1 MTHLLLTGAGFS
13 KNWGGL
19 LASEVFNDLLSATEL
34 DDLTRDMLYRANEP
48 RGGGFEAVLARLQGA
63 TDAAN
68 MKRCDVLTSVLAG
81 IFSMMGLAYM
91 QRQFEFAAMPD
102 TRYSLAPFLAR
113 FDTIFTTNQDT
124 LIEQKYMPG
133 PGPSRRTHIPGLK
146 FMNPSAMTGS
156 LQDRI
161 ALMEPNPSDF
171 QLSPSIQPYIK
182 LHGSVNWME
191 SNVGQRMLIMG
202 GAKTALI
209 KRYPLLN
216 WYQEEFREA
225 LMQPGARL
233 MVMGYSFS
241 DEHIN
246 EAILTAAK
254 DSDLKLFIVDP
265 AGINIIDKRDK
276 SAAIPIPKEEFQ
288 EVLERRII
296 GISTRPISSTFNDD
310 IVENGRLGKFFQP

>member
-19 LASEVFNDLLSATEL
+19 LASEVFNDLLSASEL
-34 DDLTRDMLYRANEP
+34 DQTTRDMLYKANEP

-68 MKRCDVLTSVLAG
+68 VKRCETLTSVLAG
-81 IFSMMGLAYM
+81 IFNMMGGAYM
-91 QRQFEFAAMPD
+91 QRQFQFAAIPD
-102 TRYSLAPFLAR
+102 TRYSLTPFLGR
-113 FDTIFTTNQDT
+113 FDTIFTLNQDT
-124 LIEQKYMPG
+124 LIEQKYLPG
-133 PGPSRRTHIPGLK
+133 LPTRRAHLPGLK
-146 FMNPSAMTGS
+146 FMNPSAMTGAV
-156 LQDRI
+156 QDKF
-161 ALMEPNPSDF
+161 AMMEPNPSDF

-191 SNVGQRMLIMG
+191 SNTGQRLLIMG

-209 KRYPLLN
+209 GRFPLLK
-216 WYQEEFREA
+216 WYQDEFREA

-246 EAILTAAK
+246 DAIFSAAK
-254 DSDLKLFIVDP
+254 NSALKLFIVDP
-265 AGINIIDKRDK
+265 AGVNIIDKRDK
-276 SAAIPIPKEEFQ
+276 SAAIPIPKEALQ
-288 EVLERRII
+288 EVLERQIV
-296 GISTRPISSTFNDD
+296 GVSTRPISSTFNDD
-310 IVENGRLGKFFQP
+310 IVENGRLARFFQL